1 MGEELPYVVLER
13 GIPTRLIFDKY
24 GRLSQ
29 KVTDPILGWEKN
41 VPTLKFHVI
50 EKDGKSIDTVY
61 SVLSV
66 KLMKEFEPYLTNER
80 YRRYAFTIVKD
91 GPVDKP
97 PRIVTVEPL

>member
-1 MGEELPYVVLER
+1 MGEELPYITLER
-13 GIPTRLIFDKY
+13 GRPVRLVFDKY
-24 GRLSQ
+24 GRLTQ
-29 KVTDPILGWEKN
+29 NVTDPVLGWEKS

-50 EKDGKSIDTVY
+50 EKDGKPVDTIY

-66 KLMKEFEPYLTNER
+66 KLMKEFEPYLTAER